1 MSRDVLAQTPR
12 LRQWIFKAT
21 LALARALPLSAGR
34 LFAYLVGT
42 IVWLCDPRGRKVVER
57 NLAHFIPGSCREALT
72 RAVRRNYITFCIY
85 LYESFRVDRLPPRF
99 FSAPHLTVSDPFGVF
114 AVKPHPGPA
123 MLVTV
128 HCNWELIAAM
138 CDRLGWTTAIDVVAL
153 SSGDPVIDGI
163 FAGMRRSSHAESLAL
178 DRAPLGSLRALKA
191 GRILGLVAD
200 RDYTGHGMRLPFAG
214 ETMSIPLGPAALAV
228 QTSATIIPLFLAR
241 RGLTRLHL
249 QVGRPLRA
257 DPQAPKSEEVERLM
271 HALVAT
277 MTRFIATAPAQWISF
292 HDGWKPV
299 PASTHH

>member
-12 LRQWIFKAT
+12 LRQWIFQAT
-21 LALARALPLSAGR
+21 VALARALPLSAGR
-34 LFAYLVGT
+34 LFAYLIGT
-42 IVWLCDPRGRKVVER
+42 LVWLCDPRGRKVVER
-57 NLAHFIPGSCREALT
+57 NLAHFIPGQCRDALT
-72 RAVRRNYITFCIY
+72 RSVRRNYIAFCIY
-85 LYESFRVDRLPPRF
+85 LYESFRVDRLPATYF
-99 FSAPHLTVSDPFGVF
+99 NAPHLTVSDPFGVF
-114 AVKPHPGPA
+114 ATKPHPGPA

-128 HCNWELIAAM
+128 HCNWELIAAL

-163 FAGMRRSSHAESLAL
+163 FERMRRSSHAESLAL

-228 QTSATIIPLFLAR
+228 QTSAMIIPLFLAR

-257 DPQAPKSEEVERLM
+257 DPDASKAQEVDRLM
-271 HALVAT
+271 RELVTT
-277 MTRFIATAPAQWISF
+277 MTRFIATAPAQWVSF
-292 HDGWKPV
+292 HDGWKPA
-299 PASTHH
+299 ASEM